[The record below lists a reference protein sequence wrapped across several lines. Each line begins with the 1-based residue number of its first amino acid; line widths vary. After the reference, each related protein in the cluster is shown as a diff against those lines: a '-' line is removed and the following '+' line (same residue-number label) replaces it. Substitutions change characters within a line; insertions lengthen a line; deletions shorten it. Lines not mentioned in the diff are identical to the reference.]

1 MNVRQLMLCG
11 LSALVLATTA
21 GPAAAGQDRPF
32 RGQWEGSTI
41 SAMPVEE
48 GVVLVV
54 SAGTGRATHLGRF
67 EMISP
72 HLTFLQ
78 TFELAGE
85 HNYTAANGDQLFAD
99 FSGQLTP
106 NPDGS
111 LEGTLESTIIGGTGR
126 CSSLATSATAT
137 GRNLGAADQVD
148 SWLRCAWT
156 ARSATDLQRAG

>member
-32 RGQWEGSTI
+32 RGQWQGSTV
-41 SAMPVEE
+41 SATPVEE

-126 CSSLATSATAT
+126 FAGATGSYQFHLIARPAEFGFDSTAT
-137 GRNLGAADQVD
+137 IRGTIRY
-148 SWLRCAWT
+148 
-156 ARSATDLQRAG
+156 